1 MKASRSVSAIALPGW
16 RPCERSASRAATYS
30 RALSIASAPWLI
42 AAHQPPAPSGELVL
56 DAANPVVEA
65 KIQGVPLR
73 LRVDLDQQDSIELN
87 PAAAARLPVVWES
100 GLAMDVGRVRLDS
113 RIAAAQ
119 LQIAGRTVPS
129 RVSAHGRD
137 CCTGLDGAIG
147 PDLLPYA
154 SVHWRRADAPAPT
167 DTMPLLLEANPSTG
181 LSAASDIDGVRLRFA
196 FAQPATVGTAAA
208 GAILARLWGGRWSGS
223 AGRVTLAFGISRP
236 ARTIAFARP
245 GMLAGFRFD
254 QLQVRISDFAGDEK
268 LPSDPNRTEDIVI
281 SHRLSRQHA
290 WPAVT
295 LGADRLSRCAEI
307 VYYAVPRSLTL
318 RCAFDQR

>member
-1 MKASRSVSAIALPGW
+1 VI
-16 RPCERSASRAATYS
+16 
-30 RALSIASAPWLI
+30 
-42 AAHQPPAPSGELVL
+42 
-56 DAANPVVEA
+56 EA
-65 KIQGVPLR
+65 EIQGVPLR

-87 PAAAARLPVVWES
+87 PAAAARLPIVWEN
-100 GLAMDVGRVRLDS
+100 GFAMDVGRVRLES

-119 LQIAGRTVPS
+119 IRIADRTVPS
-129 RVSAHGRD
+129 RVSEHGRD
-137 CCTGLDGAIG
+137 CCAGLDGAIG

-154 SVHWRRADAPAPT
+154 SVHWRRTDAPAPT
-167 DTMPLLLEANPSTG
+167 GTLPFLLEASPTTG
-181 LSAASDIDGVRLRFA
+181 LSAASDVDGVRLRFA
-196 FAQPATVGTAAA
+196 FVQPATIGTAAA
-208 GAILARLWGGRWSGS
+208 GAILARLWGGRWSGP
-223 AGRVTLAFGISRP
+223 AGQVTLAFGISRP

-268 LPSDPNRTEDIVI
+268 LPSDPNRVDDVVI

-290 WPAVT
+290 WPAIT

-318 RCAFDQR
+318 HCAFDQR